1 MIRVTINGEMKRFEP
16 GKTVYDIIDEFDRNY
31 TNDTCAVRINGQRL
45 SLEDE
50 ITQDCEMEL
59 LTFRDMVANRS
70 SEDYDYDEADE
81 EDESDFG
88 FFPDF
93 FDPNA
98 MITFSQMF
106 GEGYFGDNATRMSD
120 KTTDTDAAD
129 DPHEDV
135 YVDSQADPYEDNG
148 DQAEELTEQE
158 AEELTEQKAEELTEE
173 VEPESDGEFISVSRN
188 DNRELTPEMLAKE
201 ENKDSDVS
209 GNAGIIVAES
219 DDMQMHLNVPKID
232 DLVAELLVDIEQK
245 DDTELSTD
253 AEGDYSVDD
262 DDMDAFLTS
271 RILPEEV
278 TDDIPDDNE
287 IIAIDHSDSEPI
299 VPVVTNEAWYE
310 VDENAIEDFVDYEKS
325 TPPSPF
331 SEAPESQHNGRKKR
345 IPAFLKVAA
354 LLVLLFG
361 IGWLVSRIAIHVA
374 GSPGTVSNGDS
385 KAPVSVAD
393 VSKTDEIIPASSEEV
408 TTTTTEATTTTT
420 KVSTTTTGTTTT
432 SAITTTTK
440 ATTKAATTKATTT
453 KKATTKPTTKP
464 TKKNTKKTDASTTS
478 SDSTS
483 QTDASTTGS
492 EKPTTN
498 TTEKP
503 TTATTEKP
511 TTATTEKPT
520 TAATQKPTTN
530 PPSPTL
536 GSDEP
541 YDPNEVV
548 G

>member
-158 AEELTEQKAEELTEE
+158 AEELTEE

-201 ENKDSDVS
+201 ENRDSDVS
-209 GNAGIIVAES
+209 GDAGNFVAES

-464 TKKNTKKTDASTTS
+464 TKKTTKKTDASTTS

-498 TTEKP
+498 TKE
-503 TTATTEKP
+503 
-511 TTATTEKPT
+511 
-520 TAATQKPTTN
+520 KPTTN

-536 GSDEP
+536 GPNEP